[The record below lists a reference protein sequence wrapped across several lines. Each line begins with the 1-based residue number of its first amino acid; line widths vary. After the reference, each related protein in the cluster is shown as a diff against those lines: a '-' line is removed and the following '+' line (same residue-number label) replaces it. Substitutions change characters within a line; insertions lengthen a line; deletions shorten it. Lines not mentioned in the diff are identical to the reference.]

1 MEYDDIIHLPHH
13 QSKTRKR
20 MSVSDRAAQFAPFA
34 ALTGHDEAV
43 KETAR
48 LTEGYVELD
57 DYELE
62 ELNRKLLYLQE
73 HLDEKPQVTI
83 TYFVPDEKKPGGAY
97 QTFSGNVKKLLQ
109 FEGLIV
115 MEDETEIPIERIL
128 LIESDRLIP

>member
-1 MEYDDIIHLPHH
+1 MEYDDMIHLPHY

-48 LTEGYVELD
+48 LTEGHVELD
-57 DYELE
+57 EYELE

-73 HLDEKPQVTI
+73 HLDEKPQVTV
-83 TYFVPDEKKPGGAY
+83 TFFVPDAKKSGGAY
-97 QTFSGNVKKLLQ
+97 RTFSGTVKKLLQ

-115 MEDETEIPIERIL
+115 MEDETEIFIEKIL
-128 LIESDRLIP
+128 SIESDLLD

>member
-1 MEYDDIIHLPHH
+1 MEYDDIIQLPHH

-34 ALTGHDEAV
+34 ALTGHDDAV

-48 LTEGYVELD
+48 LTEGCVELD
-57 DYELE
+57 EYELE

-73 HLDEKPQVTI
+73 HLDEQPQVTI
-83 TYFVPDEKKPGGAY
+83 TFFVPDAKKSGGAY
-97 QTFSGNVKKLLQ
+97 RTFSGTVKKLLQ

-115 MEDETEIPIERIL
+115 MEDETEIFIEKIL
-128 LIESDRLIP
+128 SIESDLFD

>member
-1 MEYDDIIHLPHH
+1 MEYDDIIQLPHH

-34 ALTGHDEAV
+34 ALTGHDDAV

-57 DYELE
+57 EYEQE

-73 HLDEKPQVTI
+73 HLDEKPRVTV
-83 TYFVPDEKKPGGAY
+83 TFFVPDAKKSGGAY
-97 QTFSGNVKKLLQ
+97 RVFSGTVKKLLQ
-109 FEGLIV
+109 FEGVLITD
-115 MEDETEIPIERIL
+115 DETEIPIGEIVEIEGEL
-128 LIESDRLIP
+128 L

>member
-1 MEYDDIIHLPHH
+1 MEYDDMIHLPHY

-57 DYELE
+57 EYELE

-73 HLDEKPQVTI
+73 HLDEKPQVTV
-83 TYFVPDEKKPGGAY
+83 TFFVPDAKKSGGAY
-97 QTFSGNVKKLLQ
+97 RIVSGTVKKLLQ

-115 MEDETEIPIERIL
+115 MEDETEIFIERIL
-128 LIESDRLIP
+128 SIESDLFD